1 MDSALHHSFVISTK
15 FRCIAFANVIRSPND
30 NIYEFKIRNKMELLN
45 YINFSEIC
53 EDHQLNSGDL
63 SPEDTFK
70 LEEIIKRFISTNK

>member
-1 MDSALHHSFVISTK
+1 
-15 FRCIAFANVIRSPND
+15 
-30 NIYEFKIRNKMELLN
+30 MELLN

-53 EDHQLNSGDL
+53 EDHQLSSGDL